1 MTLPDN
7 RVRLTAPKINFA
19 TDVGETGQDH
29 DNYPPPQGQAR
40 FDHLRMYLIGLLAQ
54 QSSYN
59 PPTQYRDG
67 TTWFDLNDGTIKIRM
82 GDTWHQ
88 LADAISVAQNGGVST
103 QSLSEFTAFVQQTLP
118 NITPDIVYNGIS
130 INNNVT
136 VLPIPESLRASI
148 GSQSR
153 PCVYVNGVL
162 LDPRNTSLQPVTSPA
177 QINIVGTTLNVGD
190 TFTVEIR
197 YVPSTTFYLPTV
209 TAS

>member
-153 PCVYVNGVL
+153 PFVYVNGVL